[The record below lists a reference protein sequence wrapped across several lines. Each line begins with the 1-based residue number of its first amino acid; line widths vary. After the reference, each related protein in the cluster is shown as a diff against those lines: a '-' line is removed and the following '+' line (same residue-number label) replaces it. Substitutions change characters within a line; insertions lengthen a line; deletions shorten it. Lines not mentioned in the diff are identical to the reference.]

1 MSSNS
6 SAALTMESSRW
17 RATARV
23 LRLIGAASLGK
34 LTVAAFAGAAAEAA
48 AIALMSTATWMIVR
62 AAAQP
67 PIAVLGLAIV
77 GVRAFALARPV
88 LRYLERLAGHDSA
101 LAALATLRE
110 RVYAALARS
119 KPGRLPGG
127 DVLSRVVSDVDAV
140 QDLLLR
146 GLLPVVAAVGS
157 GTLAVV
163 LCWVLYPA
171 AGALLLAG
179 LFLAI
184 GVVPLATYGIARRF
198 AVSEAR
204 VRAELAR
211 RSLDLID
218 GAAELSAYGADHIAL
233 AAADSVAHRLARI
246 QRATARLEAA
256 ATATTLAIQAATTL
270 SILITST
277 NHGLHPILIP
287 VLTLTCLTAFEPT
300 MALALA
306 ARQLITVTAASQRLI
321 EVFDT
326 PPEIIDPARPHPLDP
341 GPVTVD
347 LHDVRVRYS
356 ADRPPA
362 LDRICLRIGPGE
374 RIAVVGP
381 SGSGKSTLLAV
392 LARQVDHEAGTVTV
406 NGHDVRTLATD
417 EVRARLIGATQ
428 DAYVFHASLR
438 DNLILARPAATPTE
452 LAHVVRRAGL
462 ADWIATLP
470 AGLDTVV
477 GHDGASMSG
486 GQRRRL
492 VLARAL
498 LSDPDVLLL
507 DEPLEGLDTATADAV
522 WSETLAA
529 TQGKTTVLVTHRLA
543 GLDTVDDVIVLDRG
557 CVAQRGRHADLV
569 AVPGLY
575 RELWYAEQLADR
587 VSGRAVATT

>member
-6 SAALTMESSRW
+6 SAIITAESSRW

-23 LRLIGAASLGK
+23 LRLIGAASLGR
-34 LTVAAFAGAAAEAA
+34 LTLAALAGATAEAA

-67 PIAVLGLAIV
+67 PIAALGLAIV

-101 LAALATLRE
+101 LAALVTLRE

-119 KPGRLPGG
+119 RPGRLPGG

-146 GLLPVVAAVGS
+146 CLLPAVIAVGS
-157 GTLAVV
+157 GALAIV
-163 LCWVLYPA
+163 LCWLLYPT

-184 GVVPLATYGIARRF
+184 VVVPLATYGIVRRF

-204 VRAELAR
+204 VRAQLAR

-233 AAADSVAHRLARI
+233 AAADGVAHRLARI
-246 QRATARLEAA
+246 QRATAHLEAV

-270 SILITST
+270 SVLIVST
-277 NHGLHPILIP
+277 HHDVRPILIP

-300 MALALA
+300 MLLPLA
-306 ARQLITVTAASQRLI
+306 ARQLITVTAASQRLV

-326 PPEIIDPARPHPLDP
+326 PPEIIDPAHPHPLDP

-362 LDRICLRIGPGE
+362 LDRIRLHIGPGQ

-381 SGSGKSTLLAV
+381 SGSGKSTLLAA

-417 EVRARLIGATQ
+417 DVRARLIGATQ

-438 DNLILARPAATPTE
+438 DNLMLARPAATPAE
-452 LAHVVRRAGL
+452 LTNAVRRARL
-462 ADWIATLP
+462 QDWIETLP

-507 DEPLEGLDTATADAV
+507 DEPLEGLDAATAGTV

-529 TQGKTTVLVTHRLA
+529 TRGKTTVLVTHRLA
-543 GLDTVDDVIVLDRG
+543 GLDTVDQIIVLDQGRI
-557 CVAQRGRHADLV
+557 AQRGRHADLV
-569 AVPGLY
+569 AVPGRY
-575 RELWYAEQLADR
+575 RELWCAEQLADR
-587 VSGRAVATT
+587 VSGHVVVTT